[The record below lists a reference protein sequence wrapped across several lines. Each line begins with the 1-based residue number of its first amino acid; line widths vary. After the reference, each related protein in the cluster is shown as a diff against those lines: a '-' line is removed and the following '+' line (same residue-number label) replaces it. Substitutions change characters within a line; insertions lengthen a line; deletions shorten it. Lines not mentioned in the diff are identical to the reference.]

1 MTNPTN
7 SNICTP
13 QTAWMVGAI
22 ISLLSLLGG
31 GFLGFYNSI
40 CKDQLAFSHTQQQS
54 LTGEIR
60 HLTQAI
66 QENNH
71 LIKQSIAKER
81 VPRGGRSHE

>member
-1 MTNPTN
+1 MTNPN
-7 SNICTP
+7 SNTIYTP

-31 GFLGFYNSI
+31 GFLGFYNSV
-40 CKDQLAFSHTQQQS
+40 CKDQLAFTQTQQQS
-54 LTGEIR
+54 LVGEIR

-71 LIKQSIAKER
+71 LIKQSVYKER
-81 VPRGGRSHE
+81 MPRKGKSHE